1 MGASGALISD
11 VADLKTW
18 MTACATGDLLS
29 QSTQEQ
35 RTTFV
40 AGDYDYGGK
49 KIQYGLGIMSAYG
62 FLGHPGDAIGYTNAA
77 FHSLQNGTTI
87 VVLLNKAPN
96 HQPAAGLS
104 LFMDIAQ
111 IMFPLPSTGQ

>member
-1 MGASGALISD
+1 
-11 VADLKTW
+11 
-18 MTACATGDLLS
+18 MTACANGVFLS
-29 QSTQEQ
+29 ESTQEQ

-40 AGDYDYGGK
+40 KGDYDYSGK
-49 KIQYGLGIMSAYG
+49 KIRYGLGIMSACG

-77 FHSLQNGTTI
+77 FHSPQNGTTI

-104 LFMDIAQ
+104 LFMDIAE
-111 IMFPLPSTGQ
+111 ILFPFQSTGQ